1 MKVPILQQIDKTY
14 TLWNKKKFLFWG
26 GYDYFR
32 LSWHPEIIKALN
44 RSNNI
49 FGINSGG
56 SRSTTGNHP
65 LHVELEN
72 KLSEFFNT
80 KSAALLPT
88 GYLANIALLQ
98 SIHTEYNIIFIDK
111 YIHTSIIDAVKLT
124 NKTIKKFKSLDA
136 NDLKVKMKN
145 YCKSDT
151 RPLIITEGVGL
162 TMNGNIPPLDKY
174 LKLAKQFNGT
184 VISDDAHSVGI
195 LGKTGKGTW
204 EHLNLSQKNLIQIG
218 TLSKAFGVYGGFVVG
233 KRELI
238 KKIKSSNVYIGSS
251 AFPLPLCKAAIKSLE
266 IIRNNPQ
273 IILNLQK
280 RSLTFKKRLNEIG
293 FNLNISPTPVIGLS
307 FRDENKNQLL
317 KNILIENKIYP
328 SFIKYFN
335 GPKNGYFR
343 FALSSEHS
351 DEQIEKLYFCLK
363 KFKRLKKNK
372 KASTETFH

>member
-1 MKVPILQQIDKTY
+1 MPILQQIDKTY
-14 TLWNKKKFLFWG
+14 TLWRKKKFLFWG

-32 LSWHPEIIKALN
+32 LSWHPEIIAALN

-49 FGINSGG
+49 YGINSSG
-56 SRSTTGNHP
+56 SRATTGNHP

-72 KLSEFFNT
+72 KLAEFFDT
-80 KSAALLPT
+80 DSAVLLPT

-98 SIHTEYNIIFIDK
+98 SIHTKYNKIFVDEN
-111 YIHTSIIDAVKLT
+111 IHASIIDAIKLT
-124 NKTIKKFKSLDA
+124 NKKVEKFKSLDA
-136 NDLKVKMKN
+136 NDLKIKMET

-204 EHLNLSQKNLIQIG
+204 EHFNLSRKNLIQVG

-233 KRELI
+233 KKELI
-238 KKIKSSNVYIGSS
+238 RKIKNSNVYIGSS
-251 AFPLPLCKAAIKSLE
+251 AFPLPLCKASIKSLQ
-266 IIRNNPQ
+266 ILKNNQ
-273 IILNLQK
+273 QMILDLQK
-280 RSLTFKKRLNEIG
+280 RSLNFKKRLNEIG
-293 FNLNISPTPVIGLS
+293 FNVNISPTPVINLS
-307 FRDENKNQLL
+307 FKDENINQIL
-317 KNILIENKIYP
+317 KNILVESKIYP
-328 SFIKYFN
+328 SFIKYLN
-335 GPKNGYFR
+335 GPKKGYFR

-351 DEQIEKLYFCLK
+351 DEQIEKLYSCLK
-363 KFKRLKKNK
+363 KFKRLTTNNTKIPQG
-372 KASTETFH
+372 TQ